1 VIWTDN
7 LSDISTALHRQ
18 DHDIEVVGKLY
29 DREQSSVFCS
39 STQSSMLNAPSEGP
53 ALLHVLH

>member
-18 DHDIEVVGKLY
+18 AHDVNVLGKLC
-29 DREQSSVFCS
+29 DREQPSVFCS
-39 STQSSMLNAPSEGP
+39 STQSSMLNKPSKGR